1 MWKHVLTLIIL
12 YTGKIS
18 ATWELVYAAIQNAPF
33 LQARN
38 VKNNLPTYSATQ
50 TFT

>member
-1 MWKHVLTLIIL
+1 MWKHVLTIIIF
-12 YTGKIS
+12 YMGKIS
-18 ATWELVYAAIQNAPF
+18 ATWELVYPAIQNASF
-33 LQARN
+33 LRARN